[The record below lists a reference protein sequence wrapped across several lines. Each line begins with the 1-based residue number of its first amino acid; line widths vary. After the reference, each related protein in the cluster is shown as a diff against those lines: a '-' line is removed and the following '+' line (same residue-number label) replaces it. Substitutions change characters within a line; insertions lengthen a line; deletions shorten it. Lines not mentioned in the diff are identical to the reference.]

1 MGKTLHLEIPK
12 SQEAHHKKSQNA
24 RPHKL
29 HRQAWQS
36 HSRCHC
42 RTQPHPAQRH
52 SNMHLIQHFRFK
64 MGHPQKSR
72 RPSPLLQFRQPISII
87 STPNISMDFNN
98 APPGSGREK
107 AHIGAIKAAREA
119 GVTRFF
125 YTSLAFGSES
135 GAGVMRA
142 HLRTEEFPKELQET
156 EGVKVTVMREGLY
169 NESWPLYLGYFDPK
183 GDERGEV
190 VLAGDGKI
198 SWTAIKDLGLASA
211 LVLVDGS
218 GRFEGKTFYLSRREG
233 PRSMSEIAKL
243 VGEARGKE
251 VSVRVVGREEYVET
265 CVKRGIERA
274 SVEWWSSTYAALE
287 SGECLI
293 DDPTLDELLASRGVK
308 PTPVEDTLRG
318 ML

>member
-1 MGKTLHLEIPK
+1 MLALTSCTGKLGKATLDAILEHNLIPLQDLVICTSSSTSDSRWDTLK
-12 SQEAHHKKSQNA
+12 SQGVKVRSFNFDTSSPSA
-24 RPHKL
+24 
-29 HRQAWQS
+29 
-36 HSRCHC
+36 
-42 RTQPHPAQRH
+42 
-52 SNMHLIQHFRFK
+52 FK
-64 MGHPQKSR
+64 DCTS
-72 RPSPLLQFRQPISII
+72 LYLI

-107 AHIGAIKAAREA
+107 AHIGAIKVAREA
-119 GVTRFF
+119 GVTSIF
-125 YTSLAFGSES
+125 YTSLAFGSDS

-142 HLRTEEFPKELQET
+142 HLRTEEFLKDLQEKDN
-156 EGVKVTVMREGLY
+156 VKVTVMREGLY

-183 GDERGEV
+183 GDERAEV
-190 VLAGDGKI
+190 ILPGDGKI

-211 LVLVDGS
+211 LVLADRS

-233 PRSMSEIAKL
+233 PRSLSDIARL

-251 VSVRVVGREEYVET
+251 VSVRVVGREEYVEA
-265 CVKRGIERA
+265 CIKRSVERA

-287 SGECLI
+287 SRECLI

-308 PTPVEDTLRG
+308 PTPVEDTVRE

>member
-1 MGKTLHLEIPK
+1 MLALTSCTGKLGKATLDAIVEHNLIPLK
-12 SQEAHHKKSQNA
+12 DIVICTSS
-24 RPHKL
+24 
-29 HRQAWQS
+29 S
-36 HSRCHC
+36 TSDSRWDTLKNQGVQV
-42 RTQPHPAQRH
+42 R
-52 SNMHLIQHFRFK
+52 SFNFD
-64 MGHPQKSR
+64 S
-72 RPSPLLQFRQPISII
+72 PSPSAFKDCTSLYLI

-107 AHIGAIKAAREA
+107 AHIGAIKAAHEA

-125 YTSLAFGSES
+125 YTSLAFGSDS

-142 HLRTEEFPKELQET
+142 HLRTEEFLKELQET

-251 VSVRVVGREEYVET
+251 VSVRVVGREEYVEA